1 MSLNKILENFSNVKV
16 LVVGDV
22 MLDRYWFG
30 NVTRISPEA
39 PVPVVNLQQEKFIAG
54 GAANVATN
62 VKSLGA
68 TPYLLG
74 VIGEDAVGNLL
85 KKVIEDGAIS
95 PKHLITVA
103 NRPTTVKTRIV
114 AHNQQIARIDNE
126 STQNLSKVDEELVFA
141 KIIELIPLI
150 DVVIVSDYNKGF
162 LSDDLLKRLI
172 TMVNKQHKKILIDPK
187 GKNYQ
192 KYQGATLLTPNR
204 KEASEASN
212 IDDIIES
219 GENLMKDLN
228 LESILITQGE
238 AGMTIFENAG
248 THTHFKALARHVYDV
263 TGAGDTVI
271 ATLGVTLAAGG
282 NLFEATNISNIAA
295 GFVVEELGTTTI
307 DFNKL
312 KNSLER

>member
-1 MSLNKILENFSNVKV
+1 MSLNKILDNFEKVKV

-30 NVTRISPEA
+30 NVNRISPEA
-39 PVPVVNLQQEKFIAG
+39 PVPIVNLQQEKLIAG
-54 GAANVATN
+54 GAANVAAN

-74 VIGEDAVGNLL
+74 IIGGDTDGQLL
-85 KKVIEDGAIS
+85 KQVVEESSIS
-95 PKHLITVA
+95 SDYLIAVSG
-103 NRPTTVKTRIV
+103 RPTTVKTRIV

-126 STQNLSKVDEELVFA
+126 TTQNLQNVDEDLVLA
-141 KIIELIPLI
+141 KIKNLLNLI
-150 DVVIVSDYNKGF
+150 DVVIVSDYNKGL
-162 LSDDLLKRLI
+162 LSENLLKCLI
-172 TMVNKQHKKILIDPK
+172 TLVKSQNKKILVDPK

-192 KYQGATLLTPNR
+192 KYRDATLLTPNQ

-212 IDDIIES
+212 IENIIGA
-219 GENLMKDLN
+219 GEKLLNELN

-238 AGMTIFENAG
+238 AGMTIFERDGKHN
-248 THTHFKALARHVYDV
+248 HFKALARHVYDV

-282 NLFEATNISNIAA
+282 DLLLATEIANIAA

-312 KNSLER
+312 KNSLEN